1 MHRYQCK
8 KSRFTKNK
16 VNIIP
21 PKETKKTLIA
31 SPKEMEL

>member
-8 KSRFTKNK
+8 KSRFTKNE

-21 PKETKKTLIA
+21 PKETKKALIA
-31 SPKEMEL
+31 NPKEMEL